1 MKQRFFLCQI
11 YWFQLTSNNKMQVQW
26 NSNKD
31 FLYEERHESQ
41 NQQLQSISKKTKID
55 DIWILGY
62 MEQDFF

>member
-1 MKQRFFLCQI
+1 
-11 YWFQLTSNNKMQVQW
+11 MQVQW

-41 NQQLQSISKKTKID
+41 NQQLQSISKKTKIE

-62 MEQDFF
+62 MEQDFFFKLEENNVTNKLHLC

>member
-1 MKQRFFLCQI
+1 
-11 YWFQLTSNNKMQVQW
+11 MQVQW

-41 NQQLQSISKKTKID
+41 NQQLQSISKKTKIE